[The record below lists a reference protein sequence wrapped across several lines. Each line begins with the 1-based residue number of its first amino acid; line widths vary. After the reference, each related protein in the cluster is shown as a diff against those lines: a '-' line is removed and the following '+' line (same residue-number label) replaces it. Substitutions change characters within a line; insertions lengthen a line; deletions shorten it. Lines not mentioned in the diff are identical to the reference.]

1 MTKPKQGS
9 WVLSYR
15 VATSRQFLAYGS
27 VFSLIGQHIGP
38 MGDLIHPEI
47 LSDIYD
53 MDIAVEIIGGKRIGV
68 YYL

>member
-1 MTKPKQGS
+1 MRNGKVAHQG
-9 WVLSYR
+9 
-15 VATSRQFLAYGS
+15 T
-27 VFSLIGQHIGP
+27 P
-38 MGDLIHPEI
+38 DELIHPEI